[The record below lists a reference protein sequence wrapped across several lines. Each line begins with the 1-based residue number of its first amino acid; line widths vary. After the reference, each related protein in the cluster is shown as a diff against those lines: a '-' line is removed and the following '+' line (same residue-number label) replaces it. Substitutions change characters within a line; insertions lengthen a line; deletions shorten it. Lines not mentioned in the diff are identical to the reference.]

1 MIRVVTLSFF
11 VVLVLPSTSNNID
24 AFLLAQRP
32 PNFCWNDLQCSSS
45 CATTSQS
52 AINERNTG
60 QTKVCYRFRN
70 RRKQRNTRCLVVSMS
85 SSSPQHNE
93 VEDTET
99 VASPLSW
106 ITSAIHQYAVTAS
119 AKAAAYCVTACAISL
134 LLVFSTMSTVG
145 PAFAED
151 ELAARY
157 GRGKGFDTSLVDQTC
172 LVSHC
177 SLKAKACLADD
188 PDCRKGLT
196 CTAKCMGDNA
206 CITGCM
212 ARYGNRHLDDLLK
225 CSIEDHGCIKVAILP
240 GGADLYGQEPTPPA
254 PTVSKFDM
262 SSLEGTWYKVV
273 GYNPNYD
280 CYACQRNVFTRI
292 PSQSSSSADMNTPSS
307 DGKAPWLR
315 TSNDKLKI
323 NVEFSMPRLIPEGT
337 SAALSTTADYPS
349 GTSISRKTSN
359 LNWLSAGALSST
371 NVAQPLGLNDYKTS
385 ETIVFD
391 NPKTA
396 SDTFI
401 NNINNI
407 VFNAGKN
414 NERSYARTAHS
425 EGEMFGLS
433 KLPNELYSIRIVF
446 TAYMVQG
453 C

>member
-11 VVLVLPSTSNNID
+11 VVLVLPSTSNQID
-24 AFLLAQRP
+24 AFLLSQRP
-32 PNFCWNDLQCSSS
+32 PNFCWKNDFQCSSS
-45 CATTSQS
+45 CATTSPS
-52 AINERNTG
+52 T
-60 QTKVCYRFRN
+60 TKTKLCYRFHN
-70 RRKQRNTRCLVVSMS
+70 RRKQRNDKCLVVSVS
-85 SSSPQHNE
+85 SSSRKHHD
-93 VEDTET
+93 VETIET
-99 VASPLSW
+99 IASPLSW
-106 ITSAIHQYAVTAS
+106 ITSAIHHCAVTAS
-119 AKAAAYCVTACAISL
+119 SKAAAYCVTACAISL
-134 LLVFSTMSTVG
+134 LLVVSNMSTAG

-212 ARYGNRHLDDLLK
+212 ARYGNRHLDELLK

-254 PTVSKFDM
+254 PTVSNFDM
-262 SSLEGTWYKVV
+262 NTLEGTWYKVV

-280 CYACQRNVFTRI
+280 CYACQRNVFTKMPQ
-292 PSQSSSSADMNTPSS
+292 PSGSADSSNVNTPSS
-307 DGKAPWLR
+307 VGTTPWLR

-323 NVEFSMPRLIPEGT
+323 NVEFSMPHLIPEGT
-337 SAALSTTADYPS
+337 SVLASTEADYAS
-349 GTSISRKTSN
+349 GTSISKKTNN
-359 LNWLSAGALSST
+359 LNWLSTGALSST
-371 NVAQPLGLNDYKTS
+371 NVAQPLGLNDYKTT

-391 NPKTA
+391 KPKTT
-396 SDTFI
+396 SDTLI
-401 NNINNI
+401 GNINNI
-407 VFNAGKN
+407 VFNAGKS

-433 KLPNELYSIRIVF
+433 KLQNVLF
-446 TAYMVQG
+446 MGA
-453 C
+453 